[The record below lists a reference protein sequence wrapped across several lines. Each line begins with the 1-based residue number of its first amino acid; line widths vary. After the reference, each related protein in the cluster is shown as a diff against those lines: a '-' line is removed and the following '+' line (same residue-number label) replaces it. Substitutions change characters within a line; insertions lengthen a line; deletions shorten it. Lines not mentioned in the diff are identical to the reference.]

1 MTEGNVY
8 TCKQEGGIAFI
19 VLNKPES
26 MNAIDPDMMDRLVDS
41 LQTLEDDEEVRVIIL
56 KGQGDFFSA
65 GGDLSNS
72 NVNSEDIRDL
82 RKMMKRY
89 GRAAM
94 TIQQTE
100 KPVIAM
106 VKGYAIGGS
115 MSLVLACDIIL
126 AADDTKFSTAFLQI
140 GLIPEMGSLLFLP
153 LTIGLYKA
161 KELWFTGRKVTAHEA
176 YDMGFVNRVYPKE
189 EIEEATITLAKQIA
203 KMPQTAVRVTKRI
216 ANSTVIDKLYSVLE
230 SESVY
235 QAFSLATEEH
245 KNLIAEFRKR
255 K

>member
-1 MTEGNVY
+1 MKESTVY
-8 TCKQEGGIAFI
+8 TYKQEDGIAFI
-19 VLNKPES
+19 VLNKPDS
-26 MNAIDPDMMDRLVDS
+26 MNAIDPDMMDQLVSS
-41 LQTLEDDEEVRVIIL
+41 LQTLENDDEVKVIVL
-56 KGQGDFFSA
+56 KGEGNCFSA
-65 GGDLSNS
+65 GGDLS

-126 AADDTKFSTAFLQI
+126 AAEDAKFSTAFLQI
-140 GLIPEMGSLLFLP
+140 GLTPEMGSLIFLP

-161 KELWFTGRKVTAHEA
+161 KELWFSGRKVTAKEA
-176 YDMGFVNRVYPKE
+176 YDMGFVNRVLPKE
-189 EIEEATITLAKQIA
+189 EIDDATIKLAKEIA

-216 ANSTVIDKLYSVLE
+216 SNSTIFDKLYTVLE
-230 SESVY
+230 SESLY
-235 QAFSLATEEH
+235 SSFSLTTEDH
-245 KNLIAEFRKR
+245 KKLIAEFRNK